1 VREIVLT
8 PRGSRRATLVDC
20 VIELPHLMV
29 GYYGALWESSVVD
42 TD

>member
-1 VREIVLT
+1 MLT
-8 PRGSRRATLVDC
+8 PQGSRRVTLEEC

-29 GYYGALWESSVVD
+29 SSYDALWESSVVD